1 MIVYDNYN
9 ISEDGV
15 LTNRKG
21 HEIKAYLKQGYKYA
35 VIRYRGTNVNKAI
48 HRIVAE
54 AFIPNPDGKPQVNHK
69 DGNKLNNTVSNLEWV
84 TAKENTRHSVYVLKR
99 DHQKG
104 LRHPVRLVE
113 TGQEFDSRVACA
125 DFLHTGIDYLIDVCD
140 DPFKTCKGYHIESV
154 DPNHISNPLVKE
166 CRRLKD
172 LLTKAQ
178 ERIKE
183 LEVSNERFLR

>member
-21 HEIKAYLKQGYKYA
+21 HEIKPYLKQGYKYV
-35 VIRYRGTNVNKAI
+35 VIRYRGTNVNKAV

-69 DGNKLNNTVSNLEWV
+69 DGNKLNNTVSNLEWA
-84 TAKENTRHSVYVLKR
+84 TAQENTRHSITVLKR

-104 LRHPVRLVE
+104 LRHPVRIVE
-113 TGQEFDSRVACA
+113 TCQEFDSRAACA
-125 DFLHTGIDYLIDVCD
+125 DFLHTGVDYLIDACD
-140 DPFKTCKGYHIESV
+140 NPFKTCKGFHIESV
-154 DPNHISNPLVKE
+154 KEEHIKNPLAKE
-166 CRRLKD
+166 CRRLRG
-172 LLTKAQ
+172 LLKQAQ

-183 LEVSNERFLR
+183 LEDDML